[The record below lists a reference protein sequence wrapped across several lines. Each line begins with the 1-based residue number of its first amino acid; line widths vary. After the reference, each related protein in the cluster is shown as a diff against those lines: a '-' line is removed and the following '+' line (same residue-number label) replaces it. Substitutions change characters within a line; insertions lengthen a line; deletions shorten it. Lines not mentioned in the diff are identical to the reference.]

1 MADMFSKISWFDR
14 VLEILAWLVVIVATG
29 SMLASMYNSMN
40 ERRRDLA
47 IMRALGARRFTISSA
62 IILEAASIAAL
73 GAAMGYDVYF
83 GILAG
88 VARVVRSQTGVV
100 LDVFDWSPVFVF
112 GPVLIIFLGVL
123 AGLIPALKAYKTDVV
138 ANLTPN

>member
-1 MADMFSKISWFDR
+1 
-14 VLEILAWLVVIVATG
+14 
-29 SMLASMYNSMN
+29 
-40 ERRRDLA
+40 
-47 IMRALGARRFTISSA
+47 
-62 IILEAASIAAL
+62 
-73 GAAMGYDVYF
+73 MGFVVYF